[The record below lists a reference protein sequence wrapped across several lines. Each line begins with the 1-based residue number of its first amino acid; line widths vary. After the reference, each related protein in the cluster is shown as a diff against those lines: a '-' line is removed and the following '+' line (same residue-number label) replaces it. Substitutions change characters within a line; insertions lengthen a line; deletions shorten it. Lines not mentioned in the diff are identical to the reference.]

1 MPDVYCL
8 VRLKVVVVLVT
19 AYRVESNEGRFTN
32 VVPQVPSEESFTCL
46 WFRIIQY
53 ERISPAIK

>member
-8 VRLKVVVVLVT
+8 VWLKVVVVLVA

-32 VVPQVPSEESFTCL
+32 VVPQVSSEESFTCL
-46 WFRIIQY
+46 WVRITHY
-53 ERISPAIK
+53 ERISPRH